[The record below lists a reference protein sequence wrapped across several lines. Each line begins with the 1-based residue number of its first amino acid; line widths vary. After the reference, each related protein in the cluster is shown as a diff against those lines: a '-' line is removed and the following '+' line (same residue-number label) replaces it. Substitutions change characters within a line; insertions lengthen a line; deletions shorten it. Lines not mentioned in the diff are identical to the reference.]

1 MPLKMVVLIK
11 QVPDTKN
18 ITAKAMNDDGT
29 VNRSALPAI
38 FNPEDLN
45 ALEMALGVRDDHGG
59 RITVLC
65 MGPPSAA
72 EQLRDALMRGAD
84 AVGFLS
90 DRAYAVADTLATAYA
105 LKCGIEKVGDVDIVF
120 AGRQAID
127 GDTAQVGPQ
136 VAGAMDI
143 PQLTYVAEILELTD
157 THITARRFIE
167 GGYEI
172 VQAQLPVLL
181 TVVGEANEPRARRAK
196 LVPHYK
202 RARTALEVA
211 GQIAQELDP
220 EKGKPD
226 KTLLA
231 QRVEP
236 VVADL
241 AARELLIPV
250 WAPADI
256 GADLGQCGKKGSPTQ
271 VKNIDFVT
279 LVATDHKTIEPTQEG
294 IEGLM
299 HELIEDHVLD

>member
-18 ITAKAMNDDGT
+18 ITAQAMKEDGT

-45 ALEMALGVRDDHGG
+45 ALEMALAVRDEHGG
-59 RITVLC
+59 HITVLC

-72 EQLRDALMRGAD
+72 EQLRESLMRGAD
-84 AVGFLS
+84 GVAFLT

-105 LKCGIEKVGDVDIVF
+105 LACGIEKVGDVDLIF

-136 VAGAMDI
+136 IAGALDV
-143 PQLTYVAEILELTD
+143 PQLTYVVEILGLTE
-157 THITARRFIE
+157 HRITVRRFIE
-167 GGYEI
+167 GGYE
-172 VQAQLPVLL
+172 VVECTLPAVL

-196 LVPHYK
+196 LVPRCK
-202 RARTALEVA
+202 RARTTLEVQEA
-211 GQIAQELDP
+211 LAFELDP

-226 KTLLA
+226 KALLA
-231 QRVEP
+231 ETCAQP
-236 VVADL
+236 LADL
-241 AARELLIPV
+241 EAKGLLIPI
-250 WAPADI
+250 WGPADLD
-256 GADLGQCGKKGSPTQ
+256 ADLERCGKKGSPTQ
-271 VKNIDFVT
+271 VKAIQSVV
-279 LVATDHKTIEPTQEG
+279 LAAGEHKKIEPSKDG
-294 IEGLM
+294 IAELM

>member
-18 ITAKAMNDDGT
+18 ITAKAMNEDGT
-29 VNRSALPAI
+29 VNRSALPSI

-45 ALEMALGVRDDHGG
+45 ALEMALSVRDEHGG
-59 RITVLC
+59 HITVLC

-84 AVGFLS
+84 AAGFLT

-105 LKCGIEKVGDVDIVF
+105 LTCAIRKIGDADLIF

-136 VAGAMDI
+136 VAGALGV
-143 PQLTYVAEILELTD
+143 PQLTYVAEIID
-157 THITARRFIE
+157 VAAGHIQARRFIE

-181 TVVGEANEPRARRAK
+181 TVVDEANEPRARRAK

-202 RARTALEVA
+202 RARTALEIQQAVA
-211 GQIAQELDP
+211 QQLDP

-226 KTLLA
+226 KALLEERCA
-231 QRVEP
+231 EP
-236 VVADL
+236 IADL
-241 AARELLIPV
+241 DRRGLLIPI
-250 WAPADI
+250 WTPEDI
-256 GADLGQCGKKGSPTQ
+256 GADIEQCGKKGSPTQ
-271 VKNIDFVT
+271 VKAIDFVT
-279 LVATDHKTIEPTQEG
+279 LVAGEHKSIEPTKEG
-294 IEGLM
+294 IAELV
-299 HELIEDHVLD
+299 HELVEDHVLD

>member
-18 ITAKAMNDDGT
+18 ITAKAMNEDGT
-29 VNRSALPAI
+29 VNRSALPSI

-45 ALEMALGVRDDHGG
+45 ALEMALSVRDEHGG
-59 RITVLC
+59 HITVLC

-84 AVGFLS
+84 AVGFLT
-90 DRAYAVADTLATAYA
+90 DRSYAVADTLATAYA
-105 LKCGIEKVGDVDIVF
+105 LTCAIRRIGDADLIF

-136 VAGAMDI
+136 VAGALGV
-143 PQLTYVAEILELTD
+143 PQLTYVAEIID
-157 THITARRFIE
+157 VAAGHIQARRFIE

-181 TVVGEANEPRARRAK
+181 TVVDEANEPRARRAK

-202 RARTALEVA
+202 RARTALEIQQAVA
-211 GQIAQELDP
+211 QQLDP

-226 KTLLA
+226 KALLEERCA
-231 QRVEP
+231 EP
-236 VVADL
+236 IADL
-241 AARELLIPV
+241 DRRGLLIPI
-250 WAPADI
+250 WTPEDI
-256 GADLGQCGKKGSPTQ
+256 GADVEQCGKKGSPTQ
-271 VKNIDFVT
+271 VKAIDFVT
-279 LVATDHKTIEPTQEG
+279 LVAGEHKSIEPTKEG
-294 IEGLM
+294 IAELV
-299 HELIEDHVLD
+299 HELVEDHVLD

>member
-1 MPLKMVVLIK
+1 MPLNMVVLIK

-45 ALEMALGVRDDHGG
+45 ALEMALSVRDEHGG

-84 AVGFLS
+84 AAGFLS

-120 AGRQAID
+120 AGRH
-127 GDTAQVGPQ
+127 
-136 VAGAMDI
+136 
-143 PQLTYVAEILELTD
+143 TYVAEILELTD
-157 THITARRFIE
+157 THITARRLIE

-172 VQAQLPVLL
+172 VQAQLPALL
-181 TVVGEANEPRARRAK
+181 TVVDEANEPRARRAK

-202 RARTALEVA
+202 QARTTLEVA

-241 AARELLIPV
+241 AARKLLIPV

-256 GADLGQCGKKGSPTQ
+256 GADLAQCGKKGSPTQ